1 MSDPV
6 TGNGAVDK
14 TNEKELVPVTDLHG
28 DINTR
33 DQLLA
38 KLRSSLSWV
47 SVQDHSIAVDIDS
60 VVHQLEA
67 MAEGNMREQ
76 LDKVTAERDAA
87 YADLW
92 RIYKITHN
100 PMVAYSERIKQ
111 MAQTVTLGE
120 RLGTEPSGPSNV

>member
-6 TGNGAVDK
+6 TGNGVVDK
-14 TNEKELVPVTDLHG
+14 TNEKELVPATDLHG
-28 DINTR
+28 DVNTR

-47 SVQDHSIAVDIDS
+47 SVQDHSVAVDIDS
-60 VVHQLEA
+60 TVHQLEA

-76 LDKVTAERDAA
+76 LEKVTAERDSA

-120 RLGTEPSGPSNV
+120 QSSTEPTGPSNV